1 MSDRGGMRHSFP
13 ARVAPALAAPVLA
26 VALAGCGSI
35 TEAAD
40 TAQQLVD
47 QGSAVVSV
55 ATDLAAACGVAATAW
70 APGVSAQD
78 ARTAI
83 DEAVAMVDEA
93 VAVSPDVPGVGALQ
107 EALDTAQ
114 ATLAADPT
122 STSLGVS
129 RGALETACSVFLLA
143 GG

>member
-1 MSDRGGMRHSFP
+1 MKRQRSRVRAMSLG
-13 ARVAPALAAPVLA
+13 APVL
-26 VALAGCGSI
+26 VFALVGCGSI

-55 ATDLAAACGVAATAW
+55 ATDIAAACGVAATAW
-70 APGVSAQD
+70 APGVSPQD

-83 DEAVAMVDEA
+83 DEAIALVDETA
-93 VAVSPDVPGVGALQ
+93 AASPDVPGVGALQ
-107 EALDTAQ
+107 EALGTARE
-114 ATLAADPT
+114 TLAADPT

-129 RGALETACSVFLLA
+129 RGALETACSVFLLTN
-143 GG
+143 